1 MFTTVCGVFS
11 HPECPISTPSRGHQ
25 YVSLVHNF
33 LFFLV
38 DSDYLFA
45 RVFIDCPSVGSINQS
60 FCWIKSFPDEVL
72 LVVLMTRG
80 LDIFKSGQSLNPSGI
95 SKDCPCTISA
105 DGSSFRGL

>member
-1 MFTTVCGVFS
+1 MK
-11 HPECPISTPSRGHQ
+11 
-25 YVSLVHNF
+25 
-33 LFFLV
+33 LFFFPV

-80 LDIFKSGQSLNPSGI
+80 LDIFKSGQSLNPSSI
-95 SKDCPCTISA
+95 SKDCPCTNSA